1 MLLVP
6 QLPFVPAGTASST
19 ATSALRRR
27 RAKEVAVKDGS
38 DKKRGIE
45 GEVPAHTPPATATG
59 GRSSGSSDRPAE
71 ANQWPT
77 AAPQRTRSRLGWLG
91 RAAEVSRSFGNF
103 SLLPLVGLTA

>member
-1 MLLVP
+1 VLLVP

-59 GRSSGSSDRPAE
+59 RRRQRQQRPARRGQPM
-71 ANQWPT
+71 ANGGT
-77 AAPQRTRSRLGWLG
+77 SADK
-91 RAAEVSRSFGNF
+91 V
-103 SLLPLVGLTA
+103 